1 MRIKSLLKR
10 IYTSCCCLGASI
22 FLNFF
27 LHTVSLAQS
36 THLLSDSVLLR
47 PPDAPK
53 RGLGFV
59 LNWDARRSFVKNQ
72 RVNIWGVN
80 TGLVFGKKRNQMTV
94 GYYWLNFNSYQKLID
109 FRRKNSKLVNLD
121 SYTKTDL
128 YFFSLMYWKNFI
140 ETRRWRVSMPVEV
153 GIGATKNQGTDLLTE
168 IQIWK
173 RKDFFLPIQSGL
185 YAKWKATRWV
195 GLSIQGGYRYALISQ
210 SIQQNYDGF
219 YYSFGFELQPEL
231 FRDLYH
237 WTFKKKKVENP
248 QPTKP

>member
-10 IYTSCCCLGASI
+10 IHTVCCCLGASI
-22 FLNFF
+22 FFNFF
-27 LHTVSLAQS
+27 LYSVSLAQS
-36 THLLSDSVLLR
+36 THLLSDSMLLK

-80 TGLVFGKKRNQMTV
+80 TGIVFGKKRNQITV

-109 FRRKNSKLVNLD
+109 FRRTNSKLVNLD

-153 GIGATKNQGTDLLTE
+153 GIGATKNQGTELLTE

-173 RKDFFLPIQSGL
+173 RKDFFLPVQSGL

-210 SIQQNYDGF
+210 NIQQNYDGF
-219 YYSFGFELQPEL
+219 YYSFGAELQPEL
-231 FRDLYH
+231 FRDVYRWL
-237 WTFKKKKVENP
+237 FKGKKTEATIST
-248 QPTKP
+248 QP

>member
-1 MRIKSLLKR
+1 MLVKSLFKR
-10 IYTSCCCLGASI
+10 IHTVCCCLGAT
-22 FLNFF
+22 FFFTLF
-27 LHTVSLAQS
+27 LHSVSLAQS
-36 THLLSDSVLLR
+36 THLLSDSVLLK

-59 LNWDARRSFVKNQ
+59 LNWDARSSFIKNK

-153 GIGATKNQGTDLLTE
+153 GIGATKNQGTELLTE

-195 GLSIQGGYRYALISQ
+195 GLSVQGGYRYGLISKN
-210 SIQQNYDGF
+210 IHENYDGF

-231 FRDLYH
+231 FRDVYR
-237 WTFKKKKVENP
+237 WAFKRKQTENTLP
-248 QPTKP
+248 NQP